1 MWVNKTLKPRGRRH
15 ACGFTLST
23 SSPDTLV
30 RVFDA
35 ETLTQVHV
43 SFLYRIIMPLPAES
57 LLFAVQMALRKALKM
72 VPGLRKQIGERD
84 ERVMVI
90 KFVNEIGIAYGIV
103 KKPGDV
109 GHLFDPL
116 TGPEMKEPGR

>member
-1 MWVNKTLKPRGRRH
+1 MGLSCGSEPSRKTFDQFGCLFVTICQKPDRFSAEFIERDSVTMWVNKTLKPRGRRH

-57 LLFAVQMALRKALKM
+57 LLFAVQMELRKAL
-72 VPGLRKQIGERD
+72 
-84 ERVMVI
+84 
-90 KFVNEIGIAYGIV
+90 
-103 KKPGDV
+103 
-109 GHLFDPL
+109 
-116 TGPEMKEPGR
+116 